1 LTILQLKNTDRYDTA
16 VAPSFMMKQVSHT
29 RLLGLG
35 YRGNPRSSTPITRC
49 HPRTRHFTPRH
60 TRLAECQNSLL

>member
-35 YRGNPRSSTPITRC
+35 YRGNPRSSTPNLLGAIHAPGILPHATHALQNVKTRY
-49 HPRTRHFTPRH
+49 
-60 TRLAECQNSLL
+60 